1 MSALVVV
8 GAQWGDEG
16 KGKVIDYLSREAEV
30 VVRHQG
36 GNNAGHTVVVDD
48 REFKL
53 HLVPSGILYPDTLCI
68 IANGVVIDPK
78 VLLDEIAYLQS
89 QNVDVSRL
97 KISSKAHLVMPYHQ
111 RLDALNEEQRGAQ
124 KIGTTLRGIGPAYM
138 DKAARVGV
146 RLGDLFSPE
155 EFRARLGAALEEKN
169 RLLTRAYGAEPFE
182 FEELY
187 RTFLQYGQALKQYV
201 ADTSLIINQAI
212 DRGAKVLFEG
222 AQGTMLDIDHGTYP
236 FVTSSHPVAGG
247 ASIGAG
253 VGPTRINQVYGIL
266 KAYTSRA
273 GDGPFPTELTDDLG
287 SEIRERGHEYGT
299 TTGRPRRI
307 GWLDGVALRHAAR
320 VNGMTGIVVTALDVL
335 DAIST
340 LRIAVAYRLPDGSTT
355 TDFPDRVEDLD
366 AVEPQYVICPGWL
379 TPTTGA
385 RRLQDLPSA
394 ARYYLDRIAEVMGV
408 PLMMVTVGAERSHV
422 ISEGPMY

>member
-222 AQGTMLDIDHGTYP
+222 AQGTLLDIDHGTYP
-236 FVTSSHPVAGG
+236 FVTSSHPSAGG
-247 ASIGAG
+247 AAIGSG
-253 VGPTRINQVYGIL
+253 VGPTKLDRVIGVA
-266 KAYTSRA
+266 KAYTSRV
-273 GDGPFPTELTDDLG
+273 GDGPFPTELADATGDD
-287 SEIRERGHEYGT
+287 IRERGHEYGT
-299 TTGRPRRI
+299 TTGRPRRV
-307 GWLDGVALRHAAR
+307 GWLDAVVLRYAVRINGLSGLALTR
-320 VNGMTGIVVTALDVL
+320 LDVL
-335 DAIST
+335 DGLKT
-340 LRIAVAYRLPDGSTT
+340 LKIATAYEYQGRRLSE
-355 TDFPDRVEDLD
+355 FPDTPSEFRD
-366 AVEPQYVICPGWL
+366 AKPVYETLEGWPESIGAVRRRDELPANARHYL
-379 TPTTGA
+379 T
-385 RRLQDLPSA
+385 
-394 ARYYLDRIAEVMGV
+394 RIEEIVGV
-408 PLMMVTVGAERSHV
+408 PVVLISVGRERSHT
-422 ISEGPMY
+422 IPLEPLF